1 MRVLIVED
9 DVTLA
14 KEVARALTEYGISVD
29 RVDTGREALAAAS
42 TTAFDVVILDVML
55 PSGMD
60 GFAVCRELRHR
71 SIGAGILMLTARDA
85 VSDRV
90 NGLEAGAD
98 DYLAKPFA
106 FQELLARIRALVRR
120 NLPDRGSVLRAG
132 NVSIDT
138 LGHIV
143 SVAGTRLSL
152 TAKEHAILELFVHN
166 RGRLLTAVQ
175 VHDHTWSYAYS
186 SKSNLVQVYIARIRR
201 KLEAAGADYSIVTL
215 RRSGYRLDA
224 VGVAGNPGGSTAANA
239 HG

>member
-90 NGLEAGAD
+90 KGLEAGAD

-224 VGVAGNPGGSTAANA
+224 VGEAGNPGGSTAANA

>member
-1 MRVLIVED
+1 MHVLIVED
-9 DVTLA
+9 DITLA
-14 KEVARALTEYGISVD
+14 KEVDRALTEYGISVD
-29 RVDTGREALAAAS
+29 RVETGHDAIAAAS
-42 TTAFDVVILDVML
+42 TTEFDVVVLDVML

-71 SIGAGILMLTARDA
+71 SIGASILMLTARDA

-90 NGLEAGAD
+90 SGLEAGAD

-132 NVSIDT
+132 NIAIDT
-138 LGHIV
+138 LGHMV
-143 SVAGTRLSL
+143 SVDGKQLAL

-166 RGRLLTAVQ
+166 RGPLLSAAQ

-186 SKSNLVQVYIARIRR
+186 SKSNLIQVYVARIRR
-201 KLEAAGADYSIVTL
+201 KLENAGADYSIVTL
-215 RRSGYRLDA
+215 RRSGYRLDP
-224 VGVAGNPGGSTAANA
+224 VASDG
-239 HG
+239 